1 MFPLSSVLFPGAVLP
16 LRVFEPRF
24 LRLMEDAAAD
34 RNRFGVVLIE
44 RGREVG
50 GGDHRFTVGTEAH
63 VVGMG
68 PSGEGDL
75 TVLAVG
81 MHRFEIADWLPDEP
95 YPAALVRAI
104 EDEDGPPGTT
114 DLERCSMLL
123 RRIYALA
130 SELGSEV
137 GTLPEL
143 SSDPQVA
150 MWELCTTAPV
160 GQLDR
165 QRLLES
171 DKAVERLER
180 LATMLEEEAAVIE
193 ARLAGG

>member
-68 PSGEGDL
+68 PSGDGDL

-81 MHRFEIADWLPDEP
+81 MHRFEIANWLPDEP
-95 YPAALVRAI
+95 YP
-104 EDEDGPPGTT
+104 
-114 DLERCSMLL
+114 
-123 RRIYALA
+123 
-130 SELGSEV
+130 V
-137 GTLPEL
+137 G
-143 SSDPQVA
+143 VA
-150 MWELCTTAPV
+150 
-160 GQLDR
+160 
-165 QRLLES
+165 
-171 DKAVERLER
+171 
-180 LATMLEEEAAVIE
+180 
-193 ARLAGG
+193 

>member
-1 MFPLSSVLFPGAVLP
+1 
-16 LRVFEPRF
+16 
-24 LRLMEDAAAD
+24 MEDAAAD

-68 PSGEGDL
+68 PSGDGDL

-81 MHRFEIADWLPDEP
+81 MHRFEIANWLPDEP

-104 EDEDGPPGTT
+104 EDEDGPPDTT
-114 DLERCSMLL
+114 DLERCSILL

-171 DKAVERLER
+171 AKAVERLER

>member
-1 MFPLSSVLFPGAVLP
+1 
-16 LRVFEPRF
+16 
-24 LRLMEDAAAD
+24 
-34 RNRFGVVLIE
+34 
-44 RGREVG
+44 
-50 GGDHRFTVGTEAH
+50 
-63 VVGMG
+63 
-68 PSGEGDL
+68 
-75 TVLAVG
+75 
-81 MHRFEIADWLPDEP
+81 
-95 YPAALVRAI
+95 
-104 EDEDGPPGTT
+104 
-114 DLERCSMLL
+114 MLL

>member
-1 MFPLSSVLFPGAVLP
+1 
-16 LRVFEPRF
+16 
-24 LRLMEDAAAD
+24 MEDAAAD
-34 RNRFGVVLIE
+34 RKRFGVVLIE

-68 PSGEGDL
+68 PSGDGDL

-81 MHRFEIADWLPDEP
+81 MHRFEVDDWLPDDP
-95 YPAALVRAI
+95 YPVACVNPL
-104 EDEDGPPGTT
+104 EDEDGIPSAA
-114 DLERCSMLL
+114 DLERCSLLL

-137 GTLPEL
+137 GVLPEL
-143 SSDPQVA
+143 SDDPQVA
-150 MWELCTTAPV
+150 MWELCTNAPV

-171 DKAVERLER
+171 VKAAERLNR
-180 LATMLEEEAAVIE
+180 LATMLEEGAAVVE